1 MQLRISATFP
11 SLNPT
16 AAGGAEISF
25 SPALKLC
32 RPASASERFSSSATA
47 FAPLVSRSWEPPSS
61 RVSIAGTAGRS
72 SASAGP
78 AAAAADDF
86 ANDSARW
93 LQAGDVKMAGAATT
107 LLCGNTV
114 EGDGAPAPTTAALA
128 SSFFAACATA
138 DDAIGLLARALE
150 LFAAPPF

>member
-47 FAPLVSRSWEPPSS
+47 FAPVASASSEPSS

-72 SASAGP
+72 SASAGT

-114 EGDGAPAPTTAALA
+114 EGDGAPAPTTAA
-128 SSFFAACATA
+128 
-138 DDAIGLLARALE
+138 
-150 LFAAPPF
+150 